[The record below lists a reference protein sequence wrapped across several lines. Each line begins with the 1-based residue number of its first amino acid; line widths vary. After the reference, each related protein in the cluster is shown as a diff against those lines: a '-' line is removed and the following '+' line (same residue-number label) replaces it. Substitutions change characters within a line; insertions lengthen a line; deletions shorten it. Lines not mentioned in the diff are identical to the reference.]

1 MGTMSGGSL
10 TIRGSPSTTW
20 VSLSNAWML
29 SFVRAFSTRRSASLR
44 PFLSSSAWSRGS
56 PSWICMRAY
65 QTSRLRIDA
74 NSRIA
79 VRYSPTEAVITSPRS
94 ASENPLFRPATA
106 RLAARRFTSHSHGP
120 GRVSSKSL
128 MSNSSSR
135 SGDPNRP
142 KFDTCASPQ
151 TWTLIPD
158 RGVEARSAAMR

>member
-1 MGTMSGGSL
+1 
-10 TIRGSPSTTW
+10 
-20 VSLSNAWML
+20 ML
-29 SFVRAFSTRRSASLR
+29 SFVRALSTRRWASL
-44 PFLSSSAWSRGS
+44 SSFFPSIAWSSGS
-56 PSWICMRAY
+56 PSRTWRREY

-79 VRYSPTEAVITSPRS
+79 VLYSPTDAVITCARS
-94 ASENPLFRPATA
+94 AFAKPLFRPAMA

-151 TWTLIPD
+151 AWTLIPE